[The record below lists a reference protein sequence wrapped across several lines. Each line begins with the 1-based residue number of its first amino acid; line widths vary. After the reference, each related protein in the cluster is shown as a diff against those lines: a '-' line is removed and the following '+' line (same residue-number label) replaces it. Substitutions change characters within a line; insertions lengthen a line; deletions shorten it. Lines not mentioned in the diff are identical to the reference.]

1 MRVFPRR
8 AVAILRPGSENR
20 WKAAQPHGTAFYTN
34 KEGAN
39 RPMKRLEGKRVAITG
54 PRKSEELSKI
64 VQNMG
69 GIALVRPAQGTVF
82 LDEPEL
88 GGGISEWI
96 RLKPEWSILTTGMGL
111 EALINT
117 AQEMELSDAFME
129 AIARSNIAARGYKT
143 VNALKKRGLA
153 PLVRD
158 DDGSTEGLIR
168 QLEEHDFAGKNVIVQ
183 LHGDPAP
190 RLVSWLEE
198 RGASVRTIL
207 PYKHIAPPEEQLEQL
222 LGDIL
227 ERRVDA
233 VTFTSGPQVRFLIRH
248 AAEGGKEEA
257 LRASFEHEVVAV
269 AVGKVTAQSIHEEG
283 IARVVAPKEE
293 RMGSMMVELA
303 KYYAASR
310 NENEPGT
317 EDGEQEVPL

>member
-1 MRVFPRR
+1 M
-8 AVAILRPGSENR
+8 
-20 WKAAQPHGTAFYTN
+20 
-34 KEGAN
+34 
-39 RPMKRLEGKRVAITG
+39 AITG

-64 VQNMG
+64 VENMG
-69 GIALVRPAQGTVF
+69 GTALVRPAQGTVF

-96 RLKPEWSILTTGMGL
+96 RLKPQWSLLTTGMGL

-117 AQEMELSDAFME
+117 AQEMKLSEPFME
-129 AIARSNIAARGYKT
+129 AMAHSNIAARGYKT

-168 QLEEHDFAGKNVIVQ
+168 QMEEYDFTGTNVMVQ

-190 RLVSWLEE
+190 HLVAWLED

-222 LGDIL
+222 LDDIL

-233 VTFTSGPQVRFLIRH
+233 VTFTSGPQVRFLIGH
-248 AAEGGKEEA
+248 AAANGKEEA
-257 LRASFEHEVVAV
+257 LRASFDNEVVAV
-269 AVGKVTAQSIHEEG
+269 AVGKVTAQSIREEG
-283 IARVVAPKEE
+283 IDRVVAPKEE

-310 NENEPGT
+310 GESEEAA
-317 EDGEQEVPL
+317 EDLG